1 MHWTTCMNSRG
12 LAVRCWK
19 TCKTIWLRT
28 EVRGR
33 SHLRADWV
41 KMACSR
47 FSNIKHKRLCFTT
60 SPNSVIKIA
69 CVAAVSFPLPGEEIK
84 QAASKRVENST
95 RSWEFL
101 ANFEVVGN
109 VVKSILS
116 VSTSLSTTSTYYRP
130 TLEICSYFYILTTA
144 TSPWYQVT
152 SDPRVAILERL
163 NCTP

>member
-12 LAVRCWK
+12 LAVRCWE

-33 SHLRADWV
+33 SDLRADWV

-60 SPNSVIKIA
+60 SPNTVIKIA

-101 ANFEVVGN
+101 HGELRGGWKCGQIYLECFRLSLYN
-109 VVKSILS
+109 VHILS
-116 VSTSLSTTSTYYRP
+116 SHFGDLFLFLHPNNGHLSMIS
-130 TLEICSYFYILTTA
+130 SYLCPKGGHFREA
-144 TSPWYQVT
+144 
-152 SDPRVAILERL
+152 
-163 NCTP
+163 